1 MLGSILIFWAGLS
14 LVIAIL
20 YTIALFVVI
29 KFHYEKLKEK
39 IKRKNNGVPVDIN
52 LYRLVGSVILM
63 LFTWP
68 FIIYSMIQDRRS
80 T

>member
-29 KFHYEKLKEK
+29 NFNYEKLKEK
-39 IKRKNNGVPVDIN
+39 IKRNNNGVPVDIN

>member
-29 KFHYEKLKEK
+29 NFHYEKLKEK
-39 IKRKNNGVPVDIN
+39 IKRNE
-52 LYRLVGSVILM
+52 
-63 LFTWP
+63 
-68 FIIYSMIQDRRS
+68 
-80 T
+80 